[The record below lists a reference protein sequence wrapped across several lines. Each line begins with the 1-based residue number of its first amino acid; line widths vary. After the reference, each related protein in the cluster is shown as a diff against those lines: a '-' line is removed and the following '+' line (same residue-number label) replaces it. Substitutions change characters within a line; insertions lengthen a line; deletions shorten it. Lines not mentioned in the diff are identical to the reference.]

1 MLRGVLAPA
10 RTIPMPAE
18 VTPLVTPIRR
28 TLKDLEERLASLRG
42 YL

>member
-1 MLRGVLAPA
+1 
-10 RTIPMPAE
+10 MPAE
-18 VTPLVTPIRR
+18 ATPLVTPIRR